1 MKVTISIDGKITQLN
16 KAQRNALRQACAIEQ
31 HKCLQRRDNI
41 QNLTQH
47 MKDEL
52 MEQALFLCKLYK
64 DLTVLIPHKETTT

>member
-31 HKCLQRRDNI
+31 HKCLQRRDNLI
-41 QNLTQH
+41 QTQH

-52 MEQALFLCKLYK
+52 MEQALFLCKLHK